1 MTSFL
6 FSQNTKANDSEE
18 FNYNYQNYNLKLQ
31 ITNQKNE
38 IISQFMV
45 ALANNQN
52 KRSYGLMNLKFL
64 PEKYGMLFTFDHPQI
79 INMWMKNTLI
89 PLDMIFI
96 DDDNKIVN
104 IKKSNQPNSLTIIS
118 SERKSRSVLEINAGL
133 TEKFAIQIGDKI
145 KLIK

>member
-1 MTSFL
+1 
-6 FSQNTKANDSEE
+6 
-18 FNYNYQNYNLKLQ
+18 
-31 ITNQKNE
+31 
-38 IISQFMV
+38 MV